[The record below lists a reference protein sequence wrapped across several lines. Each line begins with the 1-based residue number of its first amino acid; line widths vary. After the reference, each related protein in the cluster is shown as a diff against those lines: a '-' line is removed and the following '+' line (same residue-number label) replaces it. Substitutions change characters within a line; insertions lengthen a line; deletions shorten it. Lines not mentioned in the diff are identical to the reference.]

1 VGRCPGDVQ
10 RSVETMVISGLTRA
24 DLQARL
30 ERPPFNNAATEGKT
44 LDERI
49 AYWRDERHVLVGAGE
64 EIAAQI
70 AAMRAVG
77 VQEVMTQWLQLDDA
91 AGLRQYAEDVLPRL
105 T

>member
-1 VGRCPGDVQ
+1 M
-10 RSVETMVISGLTRA
+10 TMVIFGRTRA

-30 ERPPFNNAATEGKT
+30 EQPPFNNPATEGKT

-49 AYWRDERHVLVGAGE
+49 AYWRDERHVLIGAGE

-77 VQEVMTQWLQLDDA
+77 VQEVMNWWLHLEDS

-105 T
+105 G